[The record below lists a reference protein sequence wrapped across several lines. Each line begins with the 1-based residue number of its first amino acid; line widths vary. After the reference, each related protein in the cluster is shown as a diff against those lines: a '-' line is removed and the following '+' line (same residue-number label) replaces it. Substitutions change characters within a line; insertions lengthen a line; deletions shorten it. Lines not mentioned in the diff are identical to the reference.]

1 MTAREVFAVN
11 QSKGKNQ
18 VLKLVLAA
26 LLAALVAVFSQ
37 IQIQIP
43 AIVGVTR
50 FHLGNVMCAL
60 SGILLGPW
68 WGGLASGVG
77 SALFDLF
84 NPLYISDVPITFIT
98 KGLYGL
104 ISGLV
109 FFKGFKRRSNYG
121 TEVVASLCGA
131 VTYGVLYLA
140 KKFFLDSLLVG
151 GMEPAAAWL
160 VVIEKIPSTVFNAAV
175 AVIFAP
181 ILGVAIV
188 RGLRSAKLD
197 RILQ

>member
-1 MTAREVFAVN
+1 MN
-11 QSKGKNQ
+11 QSKNRNKVQ
-18 VLKLVLAA
+18 KLVIAA
-26 LLAALVAVFSQ
+26 LMAALVAVFSQ

-60 SGILLGPW
+60 SGILLGHW
-68 WGGLASGVG
+68 WGALAAGVG

-84 NPLYISDVPITFIT
+84 NPLYISDVPITFVT

-109 FFKGFKRRSNYG
+109 FVKGFKRKSNYG
-121 TEVVASLCGA
+121 AEVVSALCGA

-140 KKFFLDSLLVG
+140 KKFFLDSMLVG

-188 RGLRSAKLD
+188 RGLKEAKLD
-197 RILQ
+197 HILR

>member
-1 MTAREVFAVN
+1 MNE
-11 QSKGKNQ
+11 SKRSSK
-18 VLKLVLAA
+18 VLKLVVAA
-26 LLAALVAVFSQ
+26 LMAALVAAFSQ
-37 IQIQIP
+37 LQIQIP

-68 WGGLASGVG
+68 WGGLAAGVG
-77 SALFDLF
+77 SVIFDLF
-84 NPLYISDVPITFIT
+84 NPMYLSDVPVTFIT

-109 FFKGFKRRSNYG
+109 FFKCFKGKSNYG
-121 TEVVASLCGA
+121 TEVVSSLCGA
-131 VTYGVLYLA
+131 VTYAVLYLA
-140 KKFFLDSLLVG
+140 KKFFLDSLLIA

-160 VVIEKIPSTVFNAAV
+160 VVIEKIPSTVFNGVV

-181 ILGVAIV
+181 ILGVAINK
-188 RGLRSAKLD
+188 GLKAAKLD
-197 RILQ
+197 RILK